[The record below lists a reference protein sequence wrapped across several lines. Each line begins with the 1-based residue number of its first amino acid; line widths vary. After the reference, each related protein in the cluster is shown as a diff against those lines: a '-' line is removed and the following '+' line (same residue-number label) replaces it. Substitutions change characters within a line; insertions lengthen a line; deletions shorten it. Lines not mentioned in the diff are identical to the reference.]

1 MIVDAEDTFRRFC
14 YVDINV
20 TKFNAFC
27 NKSFYTKMYV
37 YKCIKFIED
46 KYIVEDVQ
54 SGHSFL
60 KPILCIGRKISIKRL
75 CYGKVGYLSNK
86 L

>member
-1 MIVDAEDTFRRFC
+1 MPFAINRF
-14 YVDINV
+14 IP
-20 TKFNAFC
+20 KC
-27 NKSFYTKMYV
+27 NV

-46 KYIVEDVQ
+46 KYILEDVQ

-60 KPILCIGRKISIKRL
+60 KPILCIGRKISIRRL
-75 CYGKVGYLSNK
+75 CYVEVGYLSNK